1 MKYFGPSYRHLTD
14 TADIFREA
22 HSRGL
27 EFRLG
32 ELFFDPETSSYDADL
47 GNRLSQAKAKLK
59 NEIDFEHVSRITYL
73 VQSLS
78 AVAVY
83 ALRNPEDIWIRFK

>member
-1 MKYFGPSYRHLTD
+1 MKYFGPVYRNLIA

-27 EFRLG
+27 ERRLG
-32 ELFFDPETSSYDADL
+32 EFFFDPETGSYDTDL
-47 GNRLSQAKAKLK
+47 GNRLSQAKAKLG
-59 NEIDFEHVSRITYL
+59 NEIDIEHVSRINYL
-73 VQSLS
+73 VQGLS

-83 ALRNPEDIWIRFK
+83 ALRHPKDICIRFK